1 MVEDF
6 YHFEGN
12 TQALRVVT
20 KLHFLVD
27 EHGMNLTKALLASI
41 IKYPGSSLEVD
52 KHSGNIKTKKMGYFY
67 ADREAFDDIQASC
80 GTNGARH
87 PLAFILEAAD
97 DIAYA
102 TADIE
107 DAVKKNCLTF
117 EQLVRELTEYK
128 KECQNERYRDMVSWL
143 TDKYNRAVSKGYSRP
158 DLYAV
163 QNWVVTM
170 QGQMIGGATEGFTNN
185 YHEIMAGTYKKE
197 LTAGTDA
204 QLLMEALGD
213 IAYRYAFVSKPILKL
228 EIAAETIFNFLLDKF
243 VDAVLYFDT
252 GRKQSA
258 VQEKLVSLI
267 SDNYKKLYFIC
278 SDGKR
283 EEEKLYLRLLLVTD
297 YVCGMTDSYAKDLYQ
312 ELNGIA

>member
-1 MVEDF
+1 M
-6 YHFEGN
+6 
-12 TQALRVVT
+12 
-20 KLHFLVD
+20 
-27 EHGMNLTKALLASI
+27 
-41 IKYPGSSLEVD
+41 
-52 KHSGNIKTKKMGYFY
+52 
-67 ADREAFDDIQASC
+67 
-80 GTNGARH
+80 
-87 PLAFILEAAD
+87 
-97 DIAYA
+97 
-102 TADIE
+102 
-107 DAVKKNCLTF
+107 
-117 EQLVRELTEYK
+117 
-128 KECQNERYRDMVSWL
+128 
-143 TDKYNRAVSKGYSRP
+143 
-158 DLYAV
+158 
-163 QNWVVTM
+163 
-170 QGQMIGGATEGFTNN
+170 
-185 YHEIMAGTYKKE
+185 E

-278 SDGKR
+278 SDGKS

>member
-1 MVEDF
+1 MV
-6 YHFEGN
+6 
-12 TQALRVVT
+12 
-20 KLHFLVD
+20 
-27 EHGMNLTKALLASI
+27 
-41 IKYPGSSLEVD
+41 
-52 KHSGNIKTKKMGYFY
+52 
-67 ADREAFDDIQASC
+67 
-80 GTNGARH
+80 
-87 PLAFILEAAD
+87 
-97 DIAYA
+97 
-102 TADIE
+102 
-107 DAVKKNCLTF
+107 
-117 EQLVRELTEYK
+117 
-128 KECQNERYRDMVSWL
+128 
-143 TDKYNRAVSKGYSRP
+143 
-158 DLYAV
+158 
-163 QNWVVTM
+163 
-170 QGQMIGGATEGFTNN
+170 
-185 YHEIMAGTYKKE
+185 GTYKKE

>member
-1 MVEDF
+1 
-6 YHFEGN
+6 
-12 TQALRVVT
+12 
-20 KLHFLVD
+20 
-27 EHGMNLTKALLASI
+27 
-41 IKYPGSSLEVD
+41 
-52 KHSGNIKTKKMGYFY
+52 
-67 ADREAFDDIQASC
+67 
-80 GTNGARH
+80 
-87 PLAFILEAAD
+87 
-97 DIAYA
+97 
-102 TADIE
+102 
-107 DAVKKNCLTF
+107 
-117 EQLVRELTEYK
+117 
-128 KECQNERYRDMVSWL
+128 
-143 TDKYNRAVSKGYSRP
+143 
-158 DLYAV
+158 
-163 QNWVVTM
+163 
-170 QGQMIGGATEGFTNN
+170 
-185 YHEIMAGTYKKE
+185 MAGTYKKE

-278 SDGKR
+278 SEGKS